1 MTNSDVD
8 YPQMIT
14 PAGHSEPAPRRVR
27 AVLNG
32 QTVLDTTNAVYVWE
46 SPNYP
51 QYYIP
56 IADVT
61 SDFIVDEQRPEKLR
75 RGTATR
81 LGLKVGDV
89 ERPGS
94 AHLYTDDNLV
104 RFDWNAF
111 DSWYEEDEEIFVH
124 PRNPYAR
131 VDALRSNRRVRIELD
146 GVVLADSASPV
157 MVFETGLPTRYYLDR
172 TDLNY
177 EHLIATDTIT
187 ACPYKGRTSGY
198 WSVQIGE
205 QTYPDLAW
213 TYGFPTRE
221 LQPIAGLVAFY
232 NEKVDIFLDGKL
244 LERPKTHFST

>member
-1 MTNSDVD
+1 MSSEPN

-14 PAGHSEPAPRRVR
+14 PVGHTEPSPRRVR

-32 QTVLDTTNAVYVWE
+32 QTVLDTMSAIYVWE
-46 SPNYP
+46 SPAYP

-56 IADVT
+56 IKDVRPE
-61 SDFIVDEQRPEKLR
+61 FIIDEQRPETLR
-75 RGTATR
+75 RGKATR

-89 ERPGS
+89 ERPSS

-104 RFDWNAF
+104 RFDWAAF

-131 VDALRSNRRVRIELD
+131 VDSLRSNRRVRIELD
-146 GVVLADSASPV
+146 GVVLAESTSSV

-198 WSVQIGE
+198 WSVRIGE
-205 QTYPDLAW
+205 QIQSDLAW
-213 TYGFPTRE
+213 TYAFPTRE

-232 NEKVDIFLDGKL
+232 NEKVDIFLDDEL
-244 LERPKTHFST
+244 LERPQTHFSK